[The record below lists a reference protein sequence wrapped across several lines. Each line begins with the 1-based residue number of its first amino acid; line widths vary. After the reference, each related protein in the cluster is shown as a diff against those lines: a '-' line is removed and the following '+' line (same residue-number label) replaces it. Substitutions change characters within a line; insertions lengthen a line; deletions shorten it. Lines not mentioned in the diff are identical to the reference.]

1 VARGRAFSIAALLFA
16 ALASSHC
23 STCEKD
29 TDGVPEG
36 ATLLPLDRTWPNS
49 LDCGRD
55 CVDWYRTPL
64 DGSGTLEVRVEP
76 RAAAGPPP
84 RFHVELYRGDLSAL
98 GSAIGDPGGAA
109 RVQARVAAGS
119 ALTRVRVEG
128 GAMGYEIHARLLRP
142 ASAPRPPP
150 PPAPPQPRFQTVS
163 ARIIELEGHA
173 GSEQRVLVDKGSDSG
188 VRAGARGRLVD
199 GGRTLAEIEVIQV
212 FPEGSRA
219 RVLGGMQGAVSAETR
234 AEIQVPAR

>member
-1 VARGRAFSIAALLFA
+1 VARGRAFSIAALLLA

-55 CVDWYRTPL
+55 CVDWYKTPV
-64 DGSGTLEVRVEP
+64 DGSGTLEVRVDP
-76 RAAAGPPP
+76 RPGAGPPP
-84 RFHVELYRGDLSAL
+84 RFHVELYRADLSAL
-98 GSAIGDPGGAA
+98 GSAIGDPGAA
-109 RVQARVAAGS
+109 AGVRTRVAAGS
-119 ALTRVRVEG
+119 TFTRVRVEG

-142 ASAPRPPP
+142 SSSAPPPR
-150 PPAPPQPRFQTVS
+150 PPAPPPPRFQTVT
-163 ARIIELEGHA
+163 ARVIELEGRA
-173 GSEQRVLVDKGSDSG
+173 GSEQRVLVDKGSNSG
-188 VRAGARGRLVD
+188 VRAGARGKLVD
-199 GGRTLAEIEVIQV
+199 AGRTLAEIEVIEV
-212 FPEGSRA
+212 FADGSRA
-219 RVLGGMQGAVSAETR
+219 RLLGPMHGVVSAETQ

>member
-1 VARGRAFSIAALLFA
+1 
-16 ALASSHC
+16 
-23 STCEKD
+23 
-29 TDGVPEG
+29 
-36 ATLLPLDRTWPNS
+36 
-49 LDCGRD
+49 
-55 CVDWYRTPL
+55 
-64 DGSGTLEVRVEP
+64 
-76 RAAAGPPP
+76 
-84 RFHVELYRGDLSAL
+84 
-98 GSAIGDPGGAA
+98 
-109 RVQARVAAGS
+109 
-119 ALTRVRVEG
+119 
-128 GAMGYEIHARLLRP
+128 
-142 ASAPRPPP
+142 
-150 PPAPPQPRFQTVS
+150 VS